1 MTKSGLPSGPI
12 ALLLPLAMTTVVAVI
27 VALAMTMLLSVQT
40 HDDQALITRLSPDAY
55 LTNVFAPLF
64 PRVLLRSALISAAVT
79 AASLLLAYPVAYFL
93 AFRARRFK
101 ALLLILVTAPS
112 FSSYL
117 LKVFGWKMILG
128 YGGVINA
135 TLMSLGVIDRP
146 LGFLLYNPT
155 AIVIVLTHAYVAFA
169 VLPIYVALDR
179 IDTTLLEASADLGAQ
194 PLSTFLEVTLPLSMS
209 GVIAAALLIFL
220 PTLGDYVTPTL
231 VGGPDGVMIGNLI
244 QAQFGK
250 ANDWPAGSAI
260 ATATMTLAGA
270 FLAFAWLGFRRWG
283 RVDA

>member
-194 PLSTFLEVTLPLSMS
+194 PLSTFLKVTLPLSMS

-270 FLAFAWLGFRRWG
+270 FLAFAWLGFRRWR